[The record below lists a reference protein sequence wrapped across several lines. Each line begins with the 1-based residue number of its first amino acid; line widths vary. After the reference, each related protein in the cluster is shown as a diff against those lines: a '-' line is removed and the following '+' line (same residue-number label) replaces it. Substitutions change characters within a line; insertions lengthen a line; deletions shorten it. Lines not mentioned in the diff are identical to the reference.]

1 MKNNIQIFD
10 SFEELFS
17 FLKENQET
25 IEYGEID
32 QLAEFMLS
40 AFLSPA
46 TDEQNILYQLNIW
59 FQERTNKSMREI
71 IPDYLEILRAYT
83 LSSYK
88 IKVLLG
94 LRGPYDDDTFLDY
107 VKNNPYSEIV
117 EEVVKYQ
124 AVNPEAKIF
133 MAEYHSDTSYLPEEL
148 KTLFVF

>member
-1 MKNNIQIFD
+1 MKNNIRIFD
-10 SFEELFS
+10 SFDNLFS

-25 IEYGEID
+25 IEFGEID

-46 TDEQNILYQLNIW
+46 TDESNILSQLNIW
-59 FQERTNKSMREI
+59 FQERTNKSMRSI
-71 IPDYLEILRAYT
+71 IQDYLEVINEYK

-94 LRGPYDDDTFLDY
+94 LRGPYNDDTILEY
-107 VKNNPYSEIV
+107 IKKNSYS
-117 EEVVKYQ
+117 EVVKAIVKYQ
-124 AVNPEAKIF
+124 DVNFEAKIF
-133 MAEYHSDTSYLPEEL
+133 MAEYHNDTSYLPEEL